1 MRFDISTRVLHWS
14 HTITFIWLMTTGIW
28 LFITPKSLLND
39 PLIKMVHIYASL
51 PFILFP
57 LIIYIVGSACTRND
71 VKELMEWGTEEL
83 RWFIELLKKDKTRVA
98 GKFNAG
104 QKTNFLATLL
114 LIIGLSFSGFVVW
127 MKSMFSRSFVELN
140 FIVHDFF
147 AIIALLLLSGH
158 IIFTMYYS
166 KSLRGIVFGEVDAG
180 WAEEHYPNWF
190 WKMRRE

>member
-28 LFITPKSLLND
+28 LFITLKSLLND